1 MVSNPCDGARH
12 TKYDVAFDAA
22 LADQSLIASKVLAS
36 KSELSCNDQVV
47 NKAET
52 PQSHGI

>member
-1 MVSNPCDGARH
+1 MEETDEHINDDITV
-12 TKYDVAFDAA
+12 DVAVDAT
-22 LADQSLIASKVLAS
+22 LADQSLIVSKVLAS

-47 NKAET
+47 NKAAT